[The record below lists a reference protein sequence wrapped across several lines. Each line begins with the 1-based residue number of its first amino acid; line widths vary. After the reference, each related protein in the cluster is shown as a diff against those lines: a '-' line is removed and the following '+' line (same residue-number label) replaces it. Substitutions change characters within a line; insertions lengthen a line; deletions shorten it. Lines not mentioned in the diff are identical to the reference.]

1 MQIYF
6 SFGLHSTTVVSMK
19 SRVLTYSREADSA
32 TLMWV
37 KGARRSETQRQNH
50 SWGSFQGQHGDFEG
64 GTSL

>member
-1 MQIYF
+1 
-6 SFGLHSTTVVSMK
+6 MK

-64 GTSL
+64 GTSLEEKPHTCNAAVAYE